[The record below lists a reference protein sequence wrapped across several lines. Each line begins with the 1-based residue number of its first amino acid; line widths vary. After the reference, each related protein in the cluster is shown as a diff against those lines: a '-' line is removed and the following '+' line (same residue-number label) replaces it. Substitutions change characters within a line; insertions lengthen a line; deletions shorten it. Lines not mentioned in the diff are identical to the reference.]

1 MADIV
6 AAGAGVVTAA
16 ATVWEAHN
24 AAEKDK
30 SKPLKDLETIH
41 ADLNEAMIL
50 LCLKRDDHED
60 MLKRFSAR
68 KRRTKTYSSWI
79 DGVGK
84 IEVEVDEI
92 NQKYEQQKC
101 RKSKINFKLD
111 KGSELG
117 REMEIKTEAV
127 RRLYKVGMQLTDIL
141 VEKEPEPI
149 VKMKAPDITE
159 FSTLQKPMEDILAFL
174 SNDKVKGIRV
184 RGLVGVGKTAIMQNL
199 NNHEKLAEVFNL
211 VLWVNVSTDKDKE
224 NLSTGQLQLAL
235 VRRLKLNVEGCTDI
249 NEVACAIREELRDKK
264 YLLLLDDVKEDLE
277 LDQIGIDL
285 NDENG
290 SKVVLTTTVDGVCNS
305 IVDRVIEVKKLTLG
319 EAWKMFKNVVSQN
332 SNRKVDQRIERIMY
346 QIVKYCGGLPL
357 VIRTVANA
365 FKMRDSVQSWSDGLN
380 SLRLWPEKQDDA
392 MKALYK
398 LLNFCSGQLKG
409 AQKDCFFHSAIYP
422 EDSDIDIDCLLDCW
436 AAEDLYGEVDDA
448 KQVRAYG
455 PQVLEDL
462 KKVSLLEECVSKK
475 YVRMHKLIRRA
486 ALFNLSANG
495 TEHKHLVKTGES
507 LLEPPIAEHWEEKRW
522 ISLVD
527 NELQTLPESPDC
539 SILSTLFLQKNPC
552 LRIIPSLFFEHMEN
566 LRVLNMDSTRI
577 VSLPSSLA
585 KLIRLKVLCLNG
597 CTELVLLPSEIGEL
611 QNIEVIDMRGSGVEK
626 IPEEFKN
633 LQLRRLL
640 VSFSNFG
647 CRNDTKIVLRN
658 CNLISEISS
667 LEELI
672 IDVKSYKHL
681 CNEMQ
686 NVVID
691 KIAATL
697 TKLTTFK
704 FCFEGGVE
712 DDVIKL
718 VAGIPTFSF
727 PRINVLMSFVKRID
741 TLGSM
746 SKPFQVFI
754 GCSPSTPP
762 QIPNFFQYDRYLR
775 YCNGSGSTSTILKVL
790 AETEAFELVNHPEL
804 EYVSNFG
811 NANLHKVRGCLI
823 EGCNQIRAI
832 ADKVDSPLLPN
843 LEELYIKML
852 PLLISIWKVL
862 PVPHGSL
869 YKLRTLK
876 IEKCSQMEELLVEP
890 GNNATVYRDFLPNLE
905 SLVLADMPNLRR
917 ICAYGSLEWPAL
929 EKLQINGC
937 PNLKELPF
945 NKYVAKMLHSI
956 QAEQSWWDA
965 LKWQDPEVKERLEPV
980 CSLG

>member
-6 AAGAGVVTAA
+6 AAGAGVLTAA
-16 ATVWEAHN
+16 ATVWETHN

-30 SKPLKDLETIH
+30 SKPSKDLETIH
-41 ADLNEAMIL
+41 ADLNEARIL
-50 LCLKRDDHED
+50 LCSKRDDHED

-79 DGVGK
+79 DRVGK

-92 NQKYEQQKC
+92 NQKYEKQKC

-117 REMEIKTEAV
+117 KEMEIKTEAV
-127 RRLYKVGMQLTDIL
+127 RRLYEVGRQLTDIL

-174 SNDKVKGIRV
+174 SNDKVKGVRV
-184 RGLVGVGKTAIMQNL
+184 RDLVGVRKTAIMQNL

-235 VRRLKLNVEGCTDI
+235 VRRLKLNVEGCTDN

-277 LDQIGIDL
+277 FDQIGIDL

-290 SKVVLTTTVDGVCNS
+290 SKAVLTTTMDGVCNS
-305 IVDRVIEVKKLTLG
+305 IVDRVIEMKKLTLG

-332 SNRKVDQRIERIMY
+332 SNCRVDQRIERIMY
-346 QIVKYCGGLPL
+346 RIVQYCDGLPL
-357 VIRTVANA
+357 VIKTVANA
-365 FKMRDSVQSWSDGLN
+365 FKMRDNVQSWSDGLN

-392 MKALYK
+392 MKELYK

-422 EDSDIDIDCLLDCW
+422 EDCDIDIDCLLSCW
-436 AAEDLYGEVDDA
+436 AAEDLYGEVDDV
-448 KQVRAYG
+448 KKVRVYG
-455 PQVLEDL
+455 PQ
-462 KKVSLLEECVSKK
+462 
-475 YVRMHKLIRRA
+475 
-486 ALFNLSANG
+486 
-495 TEHKHLVKTGES
+495 
-507 LLEPPIAEHWEEKRW
+507 
-522 ISLVD
+522 
-527 NELQTLPESPDC
+527 
-539 SILSTLFLQKNPC
+539 
-552 LRIIPSLFFEHMEN
+552 HMEN

-577 VSLPSSLA
+577 VSLPSSLS
-585 KLIRLKVLCLNG
+585 KLIHLKVLCVNG

-611 QNIEVIDMRGSGVEK
+611 RNIEVIDMRGSRVEK

-640 VSFSNFG
+640 VSLSNFG
-647 CRNDTKIVLRN
+647 CRNDDKIVLRN
-658 CNLISEISS
+658 CNFISKISS

-681 CNEMQ
+681 CSKMQ
-686 NVVID
+686 NAVID
-691 KIAATL
+691 KIAASL

-746 SKPFQVFI
+746 
-754 GCSPSTPP
+754 
-762 QIPNFFQYDRYLR
+762 YLR

-804 EYVSNFG
+804 EYVSDFG
-811 NANLHKVRGCLI
+811 NASLPKVRGCLI
-823 EGCNQIRAI
+823 EGCNQTRAI

-843 LEELYIKML
+843 LEELYIKVL
-852 PLLISIWKVL
+852 PLLKCIWKLL
-862 PVPHGSL
+862 PVPFGSL

-876 IEKCSQMEELLVEP
+876 IEKCFQMEELLVEP

-905 SLVLADMPNLRR
+905 TLVLADMPNLRR

-945 NKYVAKMLHSI
+945 NKDVAKMLHSI

-965 LKWQDPEVKERLEPV
+965 LKWQDP
-980 CSLG
+980 